1 MNVKKKED
9 RATAAGIAAILVEES
24 ETEGE
29 GGGRSG
35 GGLSPRQISEGTY
48 T

>member
-9 RATAAGIAAILVEES
+9 KTTAGIVAILVEES
-24 ETEGE
+24 EIE
-29 GGGRSG
+29 GGGRSE
-35 GGLSPRQISEGTY
+35 GGLSPRQISEGTC

>member
-9 RATAAGIAAILVEES
+9 KTTAAGIVAILVEES
-24 ETEGE
+24 EIE
-29 GGGRSG
+29 GGGRSE
-35 GGLSPRQISEGTY
+35 GGLSPRQISEGTC